1 MSEESTTPDL
11 DALVRRGFEAI
22 SSGDLDVALQGFAP
36 DAVVDMAR
44 TTGIVTQGLEAFR
57 AFEEDWLVGY
67 EELAQKA
74 EEIIDAGNGV
84 GFVKYLQTARPR
96 GTTSYVS
103 QLEAMV
109 AIIENGLVVQMT
121 IYPHS
126 DIDEAR
132 AAAERLA
139 QERG

>member
-1 MSEESTTPDL
+1 
-11 DALVRRGFEAI
+11 VG
-22 SSGDLDVALQGFAP
+22 
-36 DAVVDMAR
+36 
-44 TTGIVTQGLEAFR
+44 AFR

-67 EELAQKA
+67 EDFAQEP

-84 GFVKYLQTARPR
+84 GFVRYLQTARPR
-96 GTTSYVS
+96 GTTGYVT

-126 DIDEAR
+126 DIAEAR
-132 AAAERLA
+132 AVAERLA
-139 QERG
+139 QELG